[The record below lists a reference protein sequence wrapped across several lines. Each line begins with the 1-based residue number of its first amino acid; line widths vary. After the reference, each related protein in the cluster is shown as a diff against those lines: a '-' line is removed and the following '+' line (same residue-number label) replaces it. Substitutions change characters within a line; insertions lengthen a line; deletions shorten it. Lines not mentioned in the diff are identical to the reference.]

1 VDSSSGHFTLKLGQV
16 KKYNTYA
23 WFGTWDVDVS
33 LSNHVKNKFKNSL
46 PYLFTLSTLIILLV
60 IVFILINFHYLL
72 ILVIHLIHSLSGVII
87 ALILE
92 QQGTRHVIDARIM
105 TEECLF
111 ILKTISEFT
120 YLAEKQVI
128 LDQDLQTMTTNL
140 FR

>member
-1 VDSSSGHFTLKLGQV
+1 
-16 KKYNTYA
+16 
-23 WFGTWDVDVS
+23 VDVS

-128 LDQDLQTMTTNL
+128 LDRDPQTMTTNL